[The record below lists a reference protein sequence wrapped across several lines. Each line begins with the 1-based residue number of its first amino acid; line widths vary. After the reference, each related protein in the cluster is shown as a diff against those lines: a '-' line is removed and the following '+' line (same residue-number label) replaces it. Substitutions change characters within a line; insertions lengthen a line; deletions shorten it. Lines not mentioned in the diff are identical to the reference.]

1 MFGFVFLLD
10 ITPHFPIL
18 FIFQA
23 EMCFHTTVK
32 HFVTVVSCRDRQ
44 ITSPTNSAV
53 GKQSS
58 HNKSGSTHA
67 NQKKLSSLL
76 SDGHSVPRAAVFDP

>member
-1 MFGFVFLLD
+1 MN
-10 ITPHFPIL
+10 IL
-18 FIFQA
+18 
-23 EMCFHTTVK
+23 K
-32 HFVTVVSCRDRQ
+32 HINEDESRWGNQDETSGQ

-76 SDGHSVPRAAVFDP
+76 SDGHSVPRAAAFDP